1 MGMSEAEREQLIKVV
16 RGMSEEQLAVVAS
29 ETPPEILL
37 TVLLEQTRDMRNRI
51 LLTAD
56 ALHGRSACGTE
67 REISVIGGV

>member
-1 MGMSEAEREQLIKVV
+1 MGMSEAEREQLIEVV
-16 RGMSEEQLAVVAS
+16 HGLSEEQLAVVAS

-37 TVLLEQTRDMRNRI
+37 AVLLEQTIDMKKRI

-56 ALHGRSACGTE
+56 ALQGRAMYGSE